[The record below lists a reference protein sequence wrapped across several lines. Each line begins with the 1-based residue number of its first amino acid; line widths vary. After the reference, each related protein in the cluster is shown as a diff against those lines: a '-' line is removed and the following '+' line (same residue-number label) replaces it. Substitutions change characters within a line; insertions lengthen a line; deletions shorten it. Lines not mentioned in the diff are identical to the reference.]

1 MTFLEKVSF
10 LMDKYG
16 LNKRTLSQ
24 KSDIPYTTIDGWY
37 KKGYEGLKM
46 STLKKLAEYFNT
58 SLDYLV
64 RDDVTDPNVGKTNG
78 FKTSFEEVE
87 HIEKYR
93 ALDGHG
99 KKMVDI
105 VLDEETSRMQAE
117 AEQIEAAQE
126 PVLPQ
131 TKVIPLLGASFAA
144 GPGEP
149 DFGNLWT
156 NYEVSADNK
165 AEFAIKITGDS
176 MEPYLQDGKIA
187 FGLKR
192 NPSDGDVG
200 AFLLDGEFLC
210 KQYCIDMDGNVYLF
224 SLNRNRADS
233 DKTIMRNGDRTL
245 LCFGTII
252 LDERPPLPG
261 R

>member
-1 MTFLEKVSF
+1 MTQKELGELCGVTGSAITNYENETSHPKEPVMYKLMEALNVDANFLFQDVTHITS
-10 LMDKYG
+10 
-16 LNKRTLSQ
+16 KRNDVT
-24 KSDIPYTTIDGWY
+24 
-37 KKGYEGLKM
+37 
-46 STLKKLAEYFNT
+46 LAEY
-58 SLDYLV
+58 
-64 RDDVTDPNVGKTNG
+64 
-78 FKTSFEEVE
+78 E

>member
-1 MTFLEKVSF
+1 MGIGKRIKEARERRGLTQKELGELCGVTGSAITNYENETSHPKEPVMYKLMEALNVDANFLFQDVTHITS
-10 LMDKYG
+10 
-16 LNKRTLSQ
+16 KRNDVT
-24 KSDIPYTTIDGWY
+24 
-37 KKGYEGLKM
+37 
-46 STLKKLAEYFNT
+46 LAEY
-58 SLDYLV
+58 
-64 RDDVTDPNVGKTNG
+64 
-78 FKTSFEEVE
+78 E